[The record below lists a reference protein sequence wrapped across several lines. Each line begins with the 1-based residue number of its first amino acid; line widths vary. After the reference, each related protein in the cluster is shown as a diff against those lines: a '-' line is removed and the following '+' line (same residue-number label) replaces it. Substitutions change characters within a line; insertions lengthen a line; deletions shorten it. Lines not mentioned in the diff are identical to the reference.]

1 MDKFR
6 AFRIHNDNGTIR
18 ASIEY
23 VSLDDLT
30 EGEVAIKSAYSGINF
45 KDALA
50 ATGKGKIL
58 RRFPLNGG
66 IDVSGTV
73 HESSNPQFKQGDK
86 VLVTGCG
93 LSEIYDGGYAEYVR
107 IKADCVVPLPES
119 LSLFDAMAMGTPAFT
134 AALALHRMEEN
145 HQTPDKGPIAITGAT
160 GGVGNLAIDMFSR
173 RGYEVVA
180 ITGKQ
185 AHEAKLKKLGAH
197 TVLLRDE
204 IDIGMH
210 PLEKGLWGGAVDTVG
225 GETLAWLTRT
235 VKEWGNI
242 ASIGLAASHELNTT
256 VMPFILRG
264 VSVLGVSSTNC
275 PCNLRRD
282 IWQRLGNELKPN
294 HLDTITSKTI
304 QLDEL
309 VPSFNEM
316 LERKSEG
323 RTVVKISPSTAEKMH
338 ADK

>member
-6 AFRIHNDNGTIR
+6 AFRIHNDNGRIR
-18 ASIEY
+18 ADIELMT
-23 VSLDDLT
+23 LDDLT
-30 EGEVAIKSAYSGINF
+30 EGEVVIKTAYSGINF

-66 IDVSGTV
+66 IDVSGIV
-73 HESSNPQFKQGDK
+73 HDSSTTKFKQGDK
-86 VLVTGCG
+86 ILVTGCG

-107 IKADCVVPLPES
+107 IKSDCVAPLPES

-134 AALALHRMEEN
+134 TALALHRMEEN
-145 HQTPDKGPIAITGAT
+145 HQTPEKGPIVITGAT
-160 GGVGNLAIDMFSR
+160 GGVGNLAIDIFSQ

-180 ITGKQ
+180 ITSKQ
-185 AHEAKLKKLGAH
+185 AHEAKLKQLGAH
-197 TVLLRDE
+197 QVLLRDE
-204 IDIGMH
+204 IDMGTH

-264 VSVLGVSSTNC
+264 VSILGVSSTNC
-275 PCNLRRD
+275 PCDLRRE

-294 HLDTITSKTI
+294 HLDIVINRTVP
-304 QLDEL
+304 LDNL
-309 VPSFNEM
+309 MPCFHEM

-323 RTVVKISPSTAEKMH
+323 RTVVETEKN
-338 ADK
+338 ASLCK

>member
-6 AFRIHNDNGTIR
+6 AFRIHNDNGLIR
-18 ASIEY
+18 VAIELMT
-23 VSLDDLT
+23 LDDLT
-30 EGEVAIKSAYSGINF
+30 EGEVVIKTAYSGINF

-50 ATGKGKIL
+50 GTGKGKIL

-66 IDVSGTV
+66 IDASGIV
-73 HESSNPQFKQGDK
+73 HDSSSPEFKQGDK

-107 IKADCVVPLPES
+107 IKADCVVPLPDS

-145 HQTPDKGPIAITGAT
+145 HQTPEKGPIVITGAT
-160 GGVGNLAIDMFSR
+160 GGVGSLAIDMFSQH
-173 RGYEVVA
+173 GYEVIT

-185 AHEAKLKKLGAH
+185 AHEAKLKQLGAH
-197 TVLLRDE
+197 KVLLRNE
-204 IDIGMH
+204 IDMGTH

-225 GETLAWLTRT
+225 GETLAWLTRS

-264 VSVLGVSSTNC
+264 VSILGVSSTNC
-275 PCNLRRD
+275 PCDLRRK
-282 IWQRLGNELKPN
+282 IWQRLGSELKPH
-294 HLDTITSKTI
+294 HLDIIINKTVS
-304 QLDEL
+304 LDDL
-309 VPSFNEM
+309 MPYFHEM
-316 LERKSEG
+316 LDRKSEG
-323 RTVVKISPSTAEKMH
+323 RTVVEI
-338 ADK
+338 